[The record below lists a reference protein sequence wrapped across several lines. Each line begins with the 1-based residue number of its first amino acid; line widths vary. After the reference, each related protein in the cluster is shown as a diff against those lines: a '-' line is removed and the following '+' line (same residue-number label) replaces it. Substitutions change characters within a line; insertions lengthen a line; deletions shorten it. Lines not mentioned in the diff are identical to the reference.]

1 MIACLVMK
9 EKPDSHFLALTLVFN
24 MSKLYM
30 KIYLC
35 LQPFMG
41 SKDLTRSEF
50 MTLSR
55 QSFKSMPKQLHVKIF
70 G

>member
-1 MIACLVMK
+1 MITCPVMK
-9 EKPDSHFLALTLVFN
+9 EKPDSHFLPLTLVFN
-24 MSKLYM
+24 MSKFYV
-30 KIYLC
+30 KIYVC
-35 LQPFMG
+35 QQPFMG

-55 QSFKSMPKQLHVKIF
+55 QNFKSMPKQLNVKIF